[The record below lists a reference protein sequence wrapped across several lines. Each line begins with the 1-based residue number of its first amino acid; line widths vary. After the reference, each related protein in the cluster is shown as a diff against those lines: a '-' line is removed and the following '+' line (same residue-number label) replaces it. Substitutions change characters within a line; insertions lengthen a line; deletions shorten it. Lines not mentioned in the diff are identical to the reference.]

1 MAFNLFTAAMEETR
15 KKRIT
20 RNSEDIKAEDEV
32 KNEISEYKGSQ
43 ILASA
48 RASEKYNNTRIPTL
62 EEVYR
67 KSESNRKSVYPSF
80 ESISGKARTRSAPE
94 SDMESLLIKSNLRKR
109 PVEELMGRTAEIFGE
124 DNRGLKSFFVGRRSK
139 PVGSDDGFF
148 DMMHQKGLMGLW
160 ETWFKT
166 DEERTAEMYYQ
177 LAESGVDPEEAFVK
191 ALDVNKNG
199 REVAALNEREYRQI
213 RNYERWE
220 VVNAALES
228 LDVVL
233 PLAGKAIKTG
243 AMRGLQPV
251 FKSVQAAGNAAEARR
266 LLTEAI
272 PSIKNSPEADVL
284 VGIIRNTPTEFSV
297 WKSRQVARNTKL
309 FKEVAETNK
318 KTAAKAV
325 ADTDV
330 QRLLYDGSSPIIT
343 FGKESTQLNVAIR
356 DEIRD
361 ILSSVNA
368 GNGKRLSD
376 LDILQSEV
384 KAGSIPFDAK
394 TSDTFKVSSLG
405 RGGRSLHVGE
415 RVSLTKEAAEAGAR
429 TYQVKPDDLVQLPD
443 GTYTYAP
450 KRAIKE
456 GRNFEPTIQALRGD
470 KRRAAV
476 ESAEKARAERR
487 KALTSVR
494 GSFTQ
499 ALKQAEAQ
507 KNNIDETIK
516 AARDSA
522 VKSTRKAQKESKAA
536 AIRKAEEAS
545 EREIL
550 RQLEGAEAGV
560 RNISFTEGKLVGEG
574 KASTFP
580 SWIPKKLQDEG
591 VIDRVVR
598 HWREGTTPKKGAKQ
612 EKELLK
618 LTKQRVDQFS
628 KQIQEEAS
636 KVIDNLPEGRTGDAT
651 GLASEAKKYKS
662 AEEFIEA
669 QGTTVYHGTGEGV
682 SFDKFDTSLAQKGNR
697 GKEVYLT
704 ENKVAADW
712 FSKLKSQENFLK
724 TDEFRSGDVSKGVG
738 DFTPNTKEFVV
749 PKDAKI
755 KVLDT
760 LPQRDAD
767 TVIAQLK
774 KEGYDGVRFTDDVLD
789 TIEGQPELAE
799 AFVNGK
805 SPKTTIIFNPNIL
818 KTKSQ
823 LTDIWNKAN
832 KPALSEAKKFDK
844 ALDVDED
851 VEISVLEKRLQDQY
865 KKAEEVEKEFG
876 DLIMELDLAKAG
888 DIILDGE
895 GKVISSWKSTFPGW
909 ISEGVRTRGYVDKVL
924 SLIDDPAN
932 IRYPDNPIANRQR
945 QAVDDLLTELDSR
958 LGIDT
963 SETRAKIL
971 SKYGEKPKQTEEQ
984 LKQSL
989 RRNKGGDRAF
999 QEGIDRWAEGAGVRR
1014 GDATGLA
1021 SEAKKYKSAEAST
1034 REGLRATPK
1043 GEGKSK
1049 SRLIKTLNEV
1059 VNDSSY
1065 SKEADN
1071 VKKKIGE
1078 SGDMAKYEKEFLE
1091 DLNVLTDKE
1100 AKKTFV
1106 DFVSKNS
1113 LEDAVKVVETGNAP
1127 KGSTS
1132 AHFAAYLMDYLTK
1145 TDNPELAR
1153 RLTNAMRN
1161 TLSKEIRAFGQE
1173 TSAIRLIYKD
1183 NPLMKSYILENK
1195 LKNEIG
1201 EKGLKEAT
1209 DKLRDIISK
1218 SNPADEISD
1227 AIDENIC

>member
-669 QGTTVYHGTGEGV
+669 QGEKLIHITESKNVESINKSGIRYTQPKEG
-682 SFDKFDTSLAQKGNR
+682 SISEGISLA
-697 GKEVYLT
+697 GKRTDTNKIFGDADIDVYLSPNIKSVTMT
-704 ENKVAADW
+704 EALDGLGFQK
-712 FSKLKSQENFLK
+712 ER
-724 TDEFRSGDVSKGVG
+724 TVSTIGL
-738 DFTPNTKEFVV
+738 
-749 PKDAKI
+749 KDAERKAI
-755 KVLDT
+755 QWAKDNGYDVIDM
-760 LPQRDAD
+760 RDAKGSVYAGMD
-767 TVIAQLK
+767 
-774 KEGYDGVRFTDDVLD
+774 EVR
-789 TIEGQPELAE
+789 
-799 AFVNGK
+799 
-805 SPKTTIIFNPNIL
+805 IINPDPSIL

-832 KPALSEAKKFDK
+832 K
-844 ALDVDED
+844 
-851 VEISVLEKRLQDQY
+851 
-865 KKAEEVEKEFG
+865 G
-876 DLIMELDLAKAG
+876 G
-888 DIILDGE
+888 
-895 GKVISSWKSTFPGW
+895 
-909 ISEGVRTRGYVDKVL
+909 
-924 SLIDDPAN
+924 
-932 IRYPDNPIANRQR
+932 
-945 QAVDDLLTELDSR
+945 
-958 LGIDT
+958 T
-963 SETRAKIL
+963 S
-971 SKYGEKPKQTEEQ
+971 
-984 LKQSL
+984 
-989 RRNKGGDRAF
+989 
-999 QEGIDRWAEGAGVRR
+999 
-1014 GDATGLA
+1014 
-1021 SEAKKYKSAEAST
+1021 EAST

>member
-233 PLAGKAIKTG
+233 PLAGKAITTG

-651 GLASEAKKYKS
+651 
-662 AEEFIEA
+662 
-669 QGTTVYHGTGEGV
+669 
-682 SFDKFDTSLAQKGNR
+682 
-697 GKEVYLT
+697 
-704 ENKVAADW
+704 
-712 FSKLKSQENFLK
+712 
-724 TDEFRSGDVSKGVG
+724 
-738 DFTPNTKEFVV
+738 
-749 PKDAKI
+749 
-755 KVLDT
+755 
-760 LPQRDAD
+760 
-767 TVIAQLK
+767 
-774 KEGYDGVRFTDDVLD
+774 
-789 TIEGQPELAE
+789 
-799 AFVNGK
+799 
-805 SPKTTIIFNPNIL
+805 
-818 KTKSQ
+818 
-823 LTDIWNKAN
+823 
-832 KPALSEAKKFDK
+832 
-844 ALDVDED
+844 
-851 VEISVLEKRLQDQY
+851 
-865 KKAEEVEKEFG
+865 
-876 DLIMELDLAKAG
+876 
-888 DIILDGE
+888 
-895 GKVISSWKSTFPGW
+895 
-909 ISEGVRTRGYVDKVL
+909 
-924 SLIDDPAN
+924 
-932 IRYPDNPIANRQR
+932 
-945 QAVDDLLTELDSR
+945 
-958 LGIDT
+958 
-963 SETRAKIL
+963 
-971 SKYGEKPKQTEEQ
+971 
-984 LKQSL
+984 
-989 RRNKGGDRAF
+989 
-999 QEGIDRWAEGAGVRR
+999 
-1014 GDATGLA
+1014 
-1021 SEAKKYKSAEAST
+1021 T

>member
-220 VVNAALES
+220 VVNAAFES

-636 KVIDNLPEGRTGDAT
+636 KVIDNLPEGRTG
-651 GLASEAKKYKS
+651 
-662 AEEFIEA
+662 
-669 QGTTVYHGTGEGV
+669 
-682 SFDKFDTSLAQKGNR
+682 
-697 GKEVYLT
+697 
-704 ENKVAADW
+704 
-712 FSKLKSQENFLK
+712 
-724 TDEFRSGDVSKGVG
+724 
-738 DFTPNTKEFVV
+738 
-749 PKDAKI
+749 
-755 KVLDT
+755 
-760 LPQRDAD
+760 
-767 TVIAQLK
+767 
-774 KEGYDGVRFTDDVLD
+774 
-789 TIEGQPELAE
+789 
-799 AFVNGK
+799 
-805 SPKTTIIFNPNIL
+805 
-818 KTKSQ
+818 
-823 LTDIWNKAN
+823 
-832 KPALSEAKKFDK
+832 
-844 ALDVDED
+844 
-851 VEISVLEKRLQDQY
+851 
-865 KKAEEVEKEFG
+865 
-876 DLIMELDLAKAG
+876 
-888 DIILDGE
+888 
-895 GKVISSWKSTFPGW
+895 
-909 ISEGVRTRGYVDKVL
+909 
-924 SLIDDPAN
+924 
-932 IRYPDNPIANRQR
+932 
-945 QAVDDLLTELDSR
+945 
-958 LGIDT
+958 
-963 SETRAKIL
+963 
-971 SKYGEKPKQTEEQ
+971 
-984 LKQSL
+984 
-989 RRNKGGDRAF
+989 
-999 QEGIDRWAEGAGVRR
+999 
-1014 GDATGLA
+1014 
-1021 SEAKKYKSAEAST
+1021 EAST

>member
-651 GLASEAKKYKS
+651 
-662 AEEFIEA
+662 
-669 QGTTVYHGTGEGV
+669 
-682 SFDKFDTSLAQKGNR
+682 
-697 GKEVYLT
+697 
-704 ENKVAADW
+704 
-712 FSKLKSQENFLK
+712 
-724 TDEFRSGDVSKGVG
+724 
-738 DFTPNTKEFVV
+738 
-749 PKDAKI
+749 
-755 KVLDT
+755 
-760 LPQRDAD
+760 
-767 TVIAQLK
+767 
-774 KEGYDGVRFTDDVLD
+774 
-789 TIEGQPELAE
+789 
-799 AFVNGK
+799 
-805 SPKTTIIFNPNIL
+805 
-818 KTKSQ
+818 
-823 LTDIWNKAN
+823 
-832 KPALSEAKKFDK
+832 
-844 ALDVDED
+844 
-851 VEISVLEKRLQDQY
+851 
-865 KKAEEVEKEFG
+865 
-876 DLIMELDLAKAG
+876 
-888 DIILDGE
+888 
-895 GKVISSWKSTFPGW
+895 
-909 ISEGVRTRGYVDKVL
+909 
-924 SLIDDPAN
+924 
-932 IRYPDNPIANRQR
+932 
-945 QAVDDLLTELDSR
+945 
-958 LGIDT
+958 
-963 SETRAKIL
+963 
-971 SKYGEKPKQTEEQ
+971 
-984 LKQSL
+984 
-989 RRNKGGDRAF
+989 
-999 QEGIDRWAEGAGVRR
+999 
-1014 GDATGLA
+1014 
-1021 SEAKKYKSAEAST
+1021 T

>member
-522 VKSTRKAQKESKAA
+522 VKSTRKAKKESKAA

-651 GLASEAKKYKS
+651 
-662 AEEFIEA
+662 
-669 QGTTVYHGTGEGV
+669 
-682 SFDKFDTSLAQKGNR
+682 
-697 GKEVYLT
+697 
-704 ENKVAADW
+704 
-712 FSKLKSQENFLK
+712 
-724 TDEFRSGDVSKGVG
+724 
-738 DFTPNTKEFVV
+738 
-749 PKDAKI
+749 
-755 KVLDT
+755 
-760 LPQRDAD
+760 
-767 TVIAQLK
+767 
-774 KEGYDGVRFTDDVLD
+774 
-789 TIEGQPELAE
+789 
-799 AFVNGK
+799 
-805 SPKTTIIFNPNIL
+805 
-818 KTKSQ
+818 
-823 LTDIWNKAN
+823 
-832 KPALSEAKKFDK
+832 
-844 ALDVDED
+844 
-851 VEISVLEKRLQDQY
+851 
-865 KKAEEVEKEFG
+865 
-876 DLIMELDLAKAG
+876 
-888 DIILDGE
+888 
-895 GKVISSWKSTFPGW
+895 
-909 ISEGVRTRGYVDKVL
+909 
-924 SLIDDPAN
+924 
-932 IRYPDNPIANRQR
+932 
-945 QAVDDLLTELDSR
+945 
-958 LGIDT
+958 
-963 SETRAKIL
+963 
-971 SKYGEKPKQTEEQ
+971 
-984 LKQSL
+984 
-989 RRNKGGDRAF
+989 
-999 QEGIDRWAEGAGVRR
+999 
-1014 GDATGLA
+1014 
-1021 SEAKKYKSAEAST
+1021 T